1 MEKLQYIELGPK
13 ESWPKSAYS
22 SEGKKDE
29 RGEHGNWY
37 DYLNIS
43 RRNEALKGMKKLREQ
58 CLRKG
63 TDVKRIVIEYTGYG
77 DSGDEIFAYAD
88 LKNKYEYEGYPG
100 SFCDDENC
108 PDLKKYLGDE
118 FENMAFDALFQ
129 LVPGGWEINEGS
141 QGHLIWDIV
150 SNKVEVNH
158 EWNVRTTEHEDS
170 VAEISFEGV

>member
-1 MEKLQYIELGPK
+1 MEKLQYIEIGPK

-22 SEGKKDE
+22 SEGGKDE
-29 RGEHGNWY
+29 KGVHGNWY

-77 DSGDEIFAYAD
+77 DSGDEMFAYAD

-108 PDLKKYLGDE
+108 PDLKKYLGAD

-158 EWNVRTTEHEDS
+158 EWNVRTTESENS
-170 VAEISFEGV
+170 EAEISFEGV

>member
-22 SEGKKDE
+22 AEG
-29 RGEHGNWY
+29 GENEIGKYGNWY

-43 RRNEALKGMKKLREQ
+43 RRNEAIKGMKALKDQ

-63 TDVKRIVIEYTGYG
+63 TDIKKIIIEYAGYG
-77 DSGDEIFAYAD
+77 DSGDEIYAYAD
-88 LKNKYEYEGYPG
+88 NNSKYEWEGFPG
-100 SFCDDENC
+100 SFSDDKNC
-108 PDLKKYLGDE
+108 PELKKILGDKGE
-118 FENMAFDALFQ
+118 DMAFDALFQ
-129 LVPGGWEINEGS
+129 LLPGGWEINEGS

-150 SNKVEVNH
+150 NDKVEVNH
-158 EWNVRTTEHEDS
+158 EWNVRTTESQDS